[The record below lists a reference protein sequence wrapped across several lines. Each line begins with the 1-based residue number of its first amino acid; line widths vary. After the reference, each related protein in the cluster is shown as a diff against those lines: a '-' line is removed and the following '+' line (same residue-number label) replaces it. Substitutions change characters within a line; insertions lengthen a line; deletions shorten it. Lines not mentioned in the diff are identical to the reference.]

1 MKTALLIFMTAS
13 SVLASGYPVVVPRFE
28 AAVKE
33 EMREWQIGGI
43 ATAWVDGTQIV
54 HEAGYGEARKD
65 SVFRCGSV
73 SKLFNA
79 IAVMQQVEAGKLDL
93 DAPVERYAPGL
104 LPINIF
110 PGSPA
115 VTLRHLLSHR

>member
-28 AAVKE
+28 VAVKE
-33 EMREWQIGGI
+33 EMREWEIGGI
-43 ATAWVDGTQIV
+43 ATAWVDGTRIV
-54 HEAGYGEARKD
+54 HEAGYGEAQKD

-73 SKLFNA
+73 SKLFDA

-93 DAPVERYAPGL
+93 DAPVEKYLSGMM
-104 LPINIF
+104 PINTF
-110 PGSPA
+110 VGSPA
-115 VTLRHLLSHR
+115 VT